1 MDIMGSSA
9 GAFRTAC
16 FCQTDPVAA
25 IDRLAKHYS
34 ETVYTNKVD
43 RYEISQKAL
52 QLLDAFLADTGV
64 SEIIDN
70 PTFNAHFLVAKATGF
85 VASENK
91 LIQGLGLAKSYI
103 GNRLNRK
110 NLNSQYA
117 RYVYQ
122 TNASALSFSDPDNIQ
137 TQTIAL
143 TEENLK
149 DALLASGSIPM
160 VMAGIRDIAGS
171 PRGMYRDGGI
181 IDYHFDLNFKT
192 DELVLYPHFNSN
204 PKAGWFDKK
213 LKRAVRAENYDNIV
227 LLCPTDTFI
236 QNLPYQKIPDRTD
249 FSTMD
254 SEQRIKYWR
263 AVFVE
268 TKKLAEDMAN
278 IVESQD
284 VSVIKPFSF

>member
-1 MDIMGSSA
+1 MGSSA

-70 PTFNAHFLVAKATGF
+70 PTFNDHFLVAKATGF

-227 LLCPTDTFI
+227 LLCPTAVSYTHLT
-236 QNLPYQKIPDRTD
+236 LPTIC
-249 FSTMD
+249 
-254 SEQRIKYWR
+254 
-263 AVFVE
+263 
-268 TKKLAEDMAN
+268 
-278 IVESQD
+278 
-284 VSVIKPFSF
+284 SV